1 MNRINNVKYALAA
14 IALAAVSFGS
24 FAADLV
30 SSAPAGQ
37 QQVGVISAT
46 GGTNLSSLESQLS
59 AKAAA
64 AGAKSFTITS
74 TSGQNNLHGTAV
86 IYE

>member
-1 MNRINNVKYALAA
+1 MKNVKYAVAA
-14 IALAAVSFGS
+14 IALSVVSFGS

-30 SSAPAGQ
+30 NSAPANQ

-46 GGTNLSSLESQLS
+46 GGSNLSSLESQL
-59 AKAAA
+59 ADKAAQS
-64 AGAKSFTITS
+64 GAKSFQITS

>member
-1 MNRINNVKYALAA
+1 MKNVKYAVAA
-14 IALAAVSFGS
+14 IALSVVSFGS

-30 SSAPAGQ
+30 NSAPANQ

-46 GGTNLSSLESQLS
+46 GGSNLSSLESQL
-59 AKAAA
+59 ADKAAQS
-64 AGAKSFTITS
+64 GAKSFQITS

-86 IYE
+86 IFE